1 MNNQTTEGHI
11 PFNPLELVDL
21 HKRISTV
28 SVRQN
33 ELNPEYYI
41 LYRDCELTVFE
52 SRELFENVAFG
63 VPIPAGNFELR
74 ELSI

>member
-1 MNNQTTEGHI
+1 MNNQTTEEHV

-28 SVRQN
+28 SVKQN

-41 LYRDCELTVFE
+41 LYRDGRFTVFE
-52 SRELFENVAFG
+52 SRELFKNVAFG
-63 VPIPAGNFELR
+63 VPVPAGNFELR

>member
-1 MNNQTTEGHI
+1 MNNQTTEGRI

-21 HKRISTV
+21 QKRISTV
-28 SVRQN
+28 RVKQN

-41 LYRDCELTVFE
+41 LYRNGELTIFE

-63 VPIPAGNFELR
+63 VPIPAGNFDLR
-74 ELSI
+74 ELSV